1 MSWLDDAAALP
12 IAFAQ
17 VREDPLLDLEVV
29 ARLPEGVRALVIA
42 SGGCTAALLSCSP
55 RIASLELVDPNPAQL
70 VLTRLKLA
78 ALVDAPARRRACF
91 GHAAMTTD
99 ERRAWLRV
107 ALDEIGAE
115 PDALGPLDFVAQH
128 GPDQAGRYER
138 LFAALREALAFDDL
152 DTALDRIFALPN
164 LVRLF
169 GEAATANPREPFARH
184 FAARIREAQARSDA
198 PDNPWLS
205 QLLRGEDPP
214 GHAAPWLDAVPIA
227 TPPGI
232 RVRRAFVDDAL
243 ADADADFDFVHLS
256 NALDWLAPQAATHT
270 LALAAAALRP
280 DGLVFVRQL
289 NSTLDVRAL
298 GPAFEWLPTDELLAR
313 DRSFFYRELHL
324 GRRR

>member
-17 VREDPLLDLEVV
+17 VREDPLLDVEVI

-55 RIASLELVDPNPAQL
+55 YLASLDLVDPNPAQL

-78 ALVDAPARRRACF
+78 ALADPPARRRACF
-91 GHAAMTTD
+91 GHAPMSME

-107 ALDEIGAE
+107 ALDEIGE
-115 PDALGPLDFVAQH
+115 PHDALGPFDFVAQH
-128 GPDQAGRYER
+128 GPDHAGRYER
-138 LFAALREALAFDDL
+138 LFAALREALAFDEL
-152 DTALDRIFALPN
+152 DTALDRVFALPN

-169 GEAATANPREPFARH
+169 GESATSNPREPFARH
-184 FAARIREAQARSDA
+184 FAARIRDAQSRPDA
-198 PDNPWLS
+198 HDNPWLS
-205 QLLRGEDPP
+205 QLLHGEDPP
-214 GHAAPWLDAVPIA
+214 GNAAPWLDARRSA
-227 TPPGI
+227 TPPAI
-232 RVRRAFVDDAL
+232 RLRRAFVDDAL
-243 ADADADFDFVHLS
+243 HGGAFDFVHLS
-256 NALDWLAPQAATHT
+256 NALDWLAPQAAART
-270 LALAAAALRP
+270 LALAADALRP

-289 NSTLDVRAL
+289 NSTIDVRAL
-298 GPAFEWLPTDELLAR
+298 GPAFEWLPTDDMLAR